1 MAIEGDLRSLNI
13 TSVLQL
19 ISRERLTGVLKI
31 KKYPEVADV
40 GFVEGDVAGAFFEV
54 GERAERLEAYLVKS
68 GMIGKNLFE
77 MIEDIHR
84 ETKRPVI
91 NIIIEDKYLTI
102 EEIEQTI
109 KFKIQEVMDELFT
122 WQEGEFKFEEG
133 VLIYPKSLIKIRMH
147 TEGLILESARRLD
160 EWPRISKA
168 ISSGDIVFKRVD
180 RPELKLQLKEDE
192 ARVLSLIDE
201 RRSVDDL
208 LDISGLG
215 KFHTY
220 ACLYHLQSTG
230 QIEVGYAKPRAK
242 KEQKKKINISIKSL
256 ATPVAI
262 AVTAGILLIEF
273 VAGSFIANSR
283 LISFEWCCKEE
294 YSDNTTSEYR
304 KIFFCKHKR
313 LPSAQELEDLF

>member
-19 ISRERLTGVLKI
+19 ISREQLTGVLKI
-31 KKYPEVADV
+31 KKYPEIADV
-40 GFVEGDVAGAFFEV
+40 GFIDGDVAGAFFEV
-54 GERAERLEAYLVKS
+54 GERVERLETYLVKS

-84 ETKRPVI
+84 ETKRPII

-102 EEIEQTI
+102 EEIERTI

-122 WQEGEFKFEEG
+122 WNEGEFKFEEG
-133 VLIYPKSLIKIRMH
+133 VLIYPKSVIKIRMH

-168 ISSGDIVFKRVD
+168 ISSGEIVFRRVD

-208 LDISGLG
+208 LEISGLG

-230 QIEVGYAKPRAK
+230 QIEVAYSKPSVKK
-242 KEQKKKINISIKSL
+242 KEPKIRLSIKSL
-256 ATPVAI
+256 VTPVVL
-262 AVTAGILLIEF
+262 AVAAGILLVEF
-273 VAGSFIANSR
+273 VAGAIISNLSILSFD
-283 LISFEWCCKEE
+283 WCCKEE
-294 YSDNTTSEYR
+294 RADSKEDYR
-304 KIFFCKHKR
+304 KIFFYKHQR
-313 LPSAQELEDLF
+313 LPSAQEVEDLF